1 MFIQTEQTPNP
12 ATIKFIPGQPVMPR
26 GNAEFKEV
34 SHATLSPLAQRLF
47 KIDGVTSVFLAADF
61 VSVTRSSGSDWA
73 FLKPQ
78 VLAAIMEHYL
88 SGLPV
93 VEEQNLSGAEIGDGV
108 ESEIVKQIRE
118 LLDTRVRPAVARDGG
133 DIDFVKFEDGIVW
146 LRMKGACAGC
156 PSSTMTLK
164 LGIENMLRH
173 FVPEVKAVEPYN
185 DL

>member
-12 ATIKFIPGQPVMPR
+12 ATIKFIPGQPVMVR
-26 GNAEFKEV
+26 GNAEFKESSQAV
-34 SHATLSPLAQRLF
+34 ASPLAQRLF
-47 KIDGVTSVFLAADF
+47 KIEGVTSVFFASDF
-61 VSVTRSSGSDWA
+61 VSVTRGHDSDWV

-93 VEEQNLSGAEIGDGV
+93 IEEQTLMSSQTDGGV
-108 ESEIVKQIRE
+108 DSEIVKQIRE

-173 FVPEVKAVEPYN
+173 FVPEVQAVEPYN

>member
-12 ATIKFIPGQPVMPR
+12 ATIKFIPGQIVMAQ
-26 GNAEFKEV
+26 GSAEFRE
-34 SHATLSPLAQRLF
+34 ADQAGRSPLAMRLF
-47 KIDGVTSVFLAADF
+47 RIDGVAAVFLASDF
-61 VSVTRSSGSDWA
+61 VSVTRDADSDWS

-93 VEEQNLSGAEIGDGV
+93 IEGAVEVADNGI
-108 ESEIVKQIRE
+108 ESELVLQIRE

-146 LRMKGACAGC
+146 LQMKGACAGC
-156 PSSTMTLK
+156 PSSTATLK
-164 LGIENMLRH
+164 LGIENMLKH
-173 FVPEVKAVEPYN
+173 YVPEIKSVEQYQGF
-185 DL
+185 

>member
-12 ATIKFIPGQPVMPR
+12 ATIKFIPGQTVMLK
-26 GNAEFKEV
+26 GCAEFRNPDEAAR
-34 SHATLSPLAQRLF
+34 SLLAARLF
-47 KIDGVTSVFLAADF
+47 RIEGVTSVFLASDF
-61 VSVTRSSGSDWA
+61 ISVTRGRESDWS
-73 FLKPQ
+73 FLKPH

-93 VEEQNLSGAEIGDGV
+93 IEDEEHQEDRGL
-108 ESEIVKQIRE
+108 ESEIVIQIRE

-156 PSSTMTLK
+156 PSSTATLK
-164 LGIENMLRH
+164 LGIENMLKH
-173 FVPEVKAVEPYN
+173 YVPEIRAVEQYT

>member
-12 ATIKFIPGQPVMPR
+12 ATIKFIPGHVVMAE
-26 GNAEFKEV
+26 GSAEFREADKAER
-34 SHATLSPLAQRLF
+34 SPLAVRLF
-47 KIDGVTSVFLAADF
+47 RIDGVSSVFLASDF
-61 VSVTRSSGSDWA
+61 ISVTRHTDSDWS

-93 VEEQNLSGAEIGDGV
+93 IENIEAPTDRGI
-108 ESEIVKQIRE
+108 ESELVLQIRE

-146 LRMKGACAGC
+146 LHMKGACAGC
-156 PSSTMTLK
+156 PSSTATLK
-164 LGIENMLRH
+164 IGIENMLKH
-173 FVPEVKAVEPYN
+173 YVPEVKSVEQYTS
-185 DL
+185 L